1 MKRIKLFVLCS
12 VLRKLDAFL
21 KIGIPQF
28 AADKVQ
34 SGNWPQEGAVERSRQ
49 ESAQL
54 LPQGLATPHHHF
66 FAVIQASPHERL
78 GWLWLMVEKQEAF
91 IYEIIIDEP
100 YRRQGYGRKT
110 MQLAEREAKRL
121 GATKMGL
128 HVFGFNHTARALYE
142 KLGYAITNI
151 NMSKTLDP

>member
-1 MKRIKLFVLCS
+1 MITLVAMTSGEF
-12 VLRKLDAFL
+12 DAFL
-21 KIGIPQF
+21 KICIPQF
-28 AADKVQ
+28 ATNKVR
-34 SGNWPQEGAVERSRQ
+34 SGNWPELGAFERSRQ
-49 ESAQL
+49 EFVQL

-66 FAVIQASPHERL
+66 FAVIQASPRERL
-78 GWLWLMVEKQEAF
+78 GWLWLMVEKQDAF

-100 YRRQGYGRKT
+100 YRRQGYGQKT

-151 NMSKTLDP
+151 NMSKTLGP

>member
-1 MKRIKLFVLCS
+1 MITLAAMTSSEF
-12 VLRKLDAFL
+12 DAFL
-21 KIGIPQF
+21 KICIPQF
-28 AADKVQ
+28 ATNKVR
-34 SGNWPQEGAVERSRQ
+34 SGNWPELGALERSQR
-49 ESAQL
+49 EFAQL

-66 FAVIQASPHERL
+66 FAVIQASPRERL
-78 GWLWLMVEKQEAF
+78 GWLWLMVEKQDAF

-100 YRRQGYGRKT
+100 YRRQGYGQKT

-128 HVFGFNHTARALYE
+128 HVFGFNQAARALYE

-151 NMSKTLDP
+151 NMSKTLGP

>member
-1 MKRIKLFVLCS
+1 MIN
-12 VLRKLDAFL
+12 LRRVTAAEFDVFL
-21 KIGIPQF
+21 KICIPQF
-28 AADKVQ
+28 AANKVR
-34 SGNWPQEGAVERSRQ
+34 SGNWPKEGALERSQR
-49 ESAQL
+49 EFAQL

-66 FAVIQASPHERL
+66 FAVIQESQGKRL

-100 YRRQGYGRKT
+100 YRRQGYGQKT

-128 HVFGFNHTARALYE
+128 HVFGFNHAARALYE
-142 KLGYAITNI
+142 KLGYETTNI